1 MRVAPAGGADVDR
14 HKSHS
19 AMPTIGIE
27 VRERECRQA
36 LRAALSLLLLLET
49 AAFGALN
56 CARTPRAFC

>member
-1 MRVAPAGGADVDR
+1 
-14 HKSHS
+14 
-19 AMPTIGIE
+19 MPTIGIE

-56 CARTPRAFC
+56 CGMTPRAFC